1 MSNLKVVF
9 LIILAAVLV
18 IFAIENSQ
26 PSPEIKF
33 LKYQLGILPTFLL
46 AYISLAVG
54 LVVGWVTHGL
64 RIRRKRQEAQS
75 AVQAASTQNQQDSQ

>member
-64 RIRRKRQEAQS
+64 RIRRKRQEAQA

>member
-1 MSNLKVVF
+1 MSNLKVVV
-9 LIILAAVLV
+9 LIILAVVLV
-18 IFAIENSQ
+18 IFAVENSQ

-33 LKYQLGILPTFLL
+33 LKFQLGVLPTFLL

-64 RIRRKRQEAQS
+64 RIRRKRQEAR
-75 AVQAASTQNQQDSQ
+75 AVAASTQKQQESQ